1 MLENINLAFQGV
13 WSHKLRSFLTMLG
26 IIIGIAAIITIVSTI
41 KGTNEQIKQNLI
53 GAGNNVVDVTLTQDS
68 NQMDFS
74 YDSVPDGVSM
84 ITPEMRDEIDKLD
97 KVKEASLYYSRSW
110 ADGVYVG
117 NSSFNGNI
125 YGGDIH
131 FLSVEGYVVN
141 YGRGFIDSDF
151 ETCRKVALIDANTAQ
166 SMFQGLNPIGGTI
179 EIMGEPF
186 VVVGV
191 VSQNSTSAP
200 VINSLNDYYMY
211 SGNTSGTLIIPN
223 TCWPI
228 IYRYDE
234 PSSVAVRATSTNDMT
249 EAGNNVA
256 QYLNDN
262 VVSTDKCKYQA
273 KDLLQ
278 QAADLQSLS
287 ETTNK
292 QLIWIAA
299 ISLVV
304 GGIGVMN
311 IMLVSVTDGAYPR
324 DRPEDRHRRTAEP
337 HPLAV
342 PDGGGGADQS
352 GRYSGRGLRYRPCL
366 YAQLRDGNTGGH
378 QCGRLRHCR
387 GLLHGDR
394 RGVRIDARR
403 KGLQAEPH
411 RGIAKRIKTHRPHC
425 SIRSG
430 GGFLLLKQWPFALTV
445 GRKWSKMC
453 IR

>member
-53 GAGNNVVDVTLTQDS
+53 GAGNNVVDVTLMQDN
-68 NQMDFS
+68 NQIDFS
-74 YDSVPDGVSM
+74 YASVPDGISM
-84 ITPEMRDEIDKLD
+84 ITAEMRDEIDKLD
-97 KVKEASLYYSRSW
+97 KVRESSLYYSRSW

-117 NSSFNGNI
+117 NSSFNGSI
-125 YGGDIH
+125 YGGDSH
-131 FLSVEGYVVN
+131 FLSVGGYAVN

-151 ETCRKVALIDANTAQ
+151 TTCRKVALLDANTAQ
-166 SMFQGLNPIGGTI
+166 SLFQGLNPIGGTV
-179 EIMGEPF
+179 EIQGEPF

-191 VSQNSTSAP
+191 ISQKSTSEP
-200 VINSLNDYYMY
+200 VINSVSDYYMY
-211 SGNTSGTLIIPN
+211 SGNTSGTIIIPN

-228 IYRYDE
+228 VYRYDE
-234 PSSVAVRATSTNDMT
+234 PASVAVRATSTNDMT

-262 VVSTDKCKYQA
+262 VVSTDKYKYQA

-311 IMLVSVTDGAYPR
+311 IMLVSVTERTREIGIRKSLGAKTKVITLQFLTESVILCLIGGIIGLVLGIAGAYAACAVINITPKITWWVILLALAFSSGVGLFFGIYPAR
-324 DRPEDRHRRTAEP
+324 KAAKLSPIEALRRE
-337 HPLAV
+337 
-342 PDGGGGADQS
+342 
-352 GRYSGRGLRYRPCL
+352 
-366 YAQLRDGNTGGH
+366 
-378 QCGRLRHCR
+378 
-387 GLLHGDR
+387 
-394 RGVRIDARR
+394 
-403 KGLQAEPH
+403 
-411 RGIAKRIKTHRPHC
+411 
-425 SIRSG
+425 
-430 GGFLLLKQWPFALTV
+430 
-445 GRKWSKMC
+445 
-453 IR
+453 

>member
-53 GAGNNVVDVTLTQDS
+53 GAGNNVVDVTLMQDN
-68 NQMDFS
+68 NQIDFS
-74 YDSVPDGVSM
+74 YASVPDGISM
-84 ITPEMRDEIDKLD
+84 ITAEMRDEIDKLD
-97 KVKEASLYYSRSW
+97 KVRESSLYYSRSW

-117 NSSFNGNI
+117 NSSFNGSI
-125 YGGDIH
+125 YGGDSH
-131 FLSVEGYVVN
+131 FLSVGGYAVN

-151 ETCRKVALIDANTAQ
+151 TTCRKVALLDANTAQ
-166 SMFQGLNPIGGTI
+166 SLFQGLNPIGGTV
-179 EIMGEPF
+179 EIQGEPF

-191 VSQNSTSAP
+191 ISQKSTSEP
-200 VINSLNDYYMY
+200 VINSVSDYYMY
-211 SGNTSGTLIIPN
+211 SGNTSGTIIIPN

-228 IYRYDE
+228 VYRYDE
-234 PSSVAVRATSTNDMT
+234 PASVAVRATSTNDMT

-262 VVSTDKCKYQA
+262 VVSTDKYKYQA

-292 QLIWIAA
+292 QPIWIAA

-311 IMLVSVTDGAYPR
+311 IMLVSVTERTREIGLKIAIGAQQSRILWQFLTEAAVLTSLGGILGVACGIGLAYMLSSVMGTPVAISVGACAVAVAFSMVIGVVFGLM
-324 DRPEDRHRRTAEP
+324 PAVKASKLNPIEALRRE
-337 HPLAV
+337 
-342 PDGGGGADQS
+342 
-352 GRYSGRGLRYRPCL
+352 
-366 YAQLRDGNTGGH
+366 
-378 QCGRLRHCR
+378 
-387 GLLHGDR
+387 
-394 RGVRIDARR
+394 
-403 KGLQAEPH
+403 
-411 RGIAKRIKTHRPHC
+411 
-425 SIRSG
+425 
-430 GGFLLLKQWPFALTV
+430 
-445 GRKWSKMC
+445 
-453 IR
+453 

>member
-53 GAGNNVVDVTLTQDS
+53 GAGNNVVDVMLMQDN

-74 YDSVPDGVSM
+74 YNSVPDGVAM
-84 ITPEMRDEIDKLD
+84 ITPEMRDELDKLD
-97 KVKEASLYYSRSW
+97 KVQETSLYYSRSW

-125 YGGDIH
+125 YGGDSH

-166 SMFQGLNPIGGTI
+166 SLFQGLNPIGGTV

-186 VVVGV
+186 IVVGV
-191 VSQNSTSAP
+191 VSQNSSSAP

-228 IYRYDE
+228 VYRYDE
-234 PSSVAVRATSTNDMT
+234 PSAVAVRATSTNDMT

-262 VVSTDKCKYQA
+262 VVSTDKYKYQA

-311 IMLVSVTDGAYPR
+311 IMLVSVTERTREIGLKIAIGAQQSRILWQFLTEAAVLTSLGGILGVACGIGLAYMLSSVMGTPVAISVGACAVAVAFSMVIGVVFGLM
-324 DRPEDRHRRTAEP
+324 PAVKASKLNPIEALRRE
-337 HPLAV
+337 
-342 PDGGGGADQS
+342 
-352 GRYSGRGLRYRPCL
+352 
-366 YAQLRDGNTGGH
+366 
-378 QCGRLRHCR
+378 
-387 GLLHGDR
+387 
-394 RGVRIDARR
+394 
-403 KGLQAEPH
+403 
-411 RGIAKRIKTHRPHC
+411 
-425 SIRSG
+425 
-430 GGFLLLKQWPFALTV
+430 
-445 GRKWSKMC
+445 
-453 IR
+453 

>member
-53 GAGNNVVDVTLTQDS
+53 GAGNNVVNVTLMQDN
-68 NQMDFS
+68 NQIDFS
-74 YDSVPDGVSM
+74 YDSVPEGISM
-84 ITPEMRDEIDKLD
+84 ITAEMRDEIDKLD
-97 KVKEASLYYSRSW
+97 KVQEASLYHSRSW

-117 NSSFNGNI
+117 NSSFNGSI
-125 YGGDIH
+125 YGGDSH
-131 FLSVEGYVVN
+131 FLSVQGYMVN

-151 ETCRKVALIDANTAQ
+151 AASRKVALIDANTAQ
-166 SMFQGLNPIGGTI
+166 SLFQGQNPIGGTI
-179 EIMGEPF
+179 EIQGEPF

-191 VSQNSTSAP
+191 ISQKSTSEP
-200 VINSLNDYYMY
+200 VINSVNDYYMY
-211 SGNTSGTLIIPN
+211 AGNTSGTIILPDA
-223 TCWPI
+223 CWPI

-234 PSSVAVRATSTNDMT
+234 PLSVAVRATSTNDMT

-256 QYLNDN
+256 KYLNEN

-311 IMLVSVTDGAYPR
+311 IMLVSVTERTREIGLKIAIGAQQSRILWQFLTEAAVLTSLGGILGVACGIGLAYMLSSVMGTPVAISVGACAVAVAFSMIIGVVFGLM
-324 DRPEDRHRRTAEP
+324 PAVKASKLNPIEALRRE
-337 HPLAV
+337 
-342 PDGGGGADQS
+342 
-352 GRYSGRGLRYRPCL
+352 
-366 YAQLRDGNTGGH
+366 
-378 QCGRLRHCR
+378 
-387 GLLHGDR
+387 
-394 RGVRIDARR
+394 
-403 KGLQAEPH
+403 
-411 RGIAKRIKTHRPHC
+411 
-425 SIRSG
+425 
-430 GGFLLLKQWPFALTV
+430 
-445 GRKWSKMC
+445 
-453 IR
+453 

>member
-53 GAGNNVVDVTLTQDS
+53 GAGNNVVNVMLMQDN

-74 YDSVPDGVSM
+74 YSPVPSGVSM

-97 KVKEASLYYSRSW
+97 KVKESSLYYSRSW
-110 ADGVYVG
+110 ADGIYVG
-117 NSSFNGNI
+117 NSSFNGVI
-125 YGGDIH
+125 YGGDSH
-131 FLSVEGYVVN
+131 FLSVMDYAVN

-151 ETCRKVALIDANTAQ
+151 TACRKVALLDANTAQ
-166 SMFQGLNPIGGTI
+166 SLFQGRNPIGGTV
-179 EIMGEPF
+179 EIQGEPYT
-186 VVVGV
+186 VVGV
-191 VSQNSTSAP
+191 ISPRSASEP

-211 SGNTSGTLIIPN
+211 SGNTSGTIVIPAN
-223 TCWPI
+223 CWPI
-228 IYRYDE
+228 SYRYDE
-234 PSSVAVRATSTNDMT
+234 PAAVAVRATSTNDMT

-256 QYLNDN
+256 KYLNEN
-262 VVSTDKCKYQA
+262 VISTDKCKYQA

-311 IMLVSVTDGAYPR
+311 ILLVSVTERTREIGLKIAIGAQQSR
-324 DRPEDRHRRTAEP
+324 ILWQFLTEAAVLTSLGGILGVACGIG
-337 HPLAV
+337 LAYLLSSV
-342 PDGGGGADQS
+342 MGTPVAISVGA
-352 GRYSGRGLRYRPCL
+352 C
-366 YAQLRDGNTGGH
+366 
-378 QCGRLRHCR
+378 
-387 GLLHGDR
+387 
-394 RGVRIDARR
+394 
-403 KGLQAEPH
+403 
-411 RGIAKRIKTHRPHC
+411 GIAVAF
-425 SIRSG
+425 S
-430 GGFLLLKQWPFALTV
+430 
-445 GRKWSKMC
+445 MC
-453 IR
+453 IGVVFGFVPAVKASKLNPIEALRRE

>member
-53 GAGNNVVDVTLTQDS
+53 GAGNNVVDVMLMQDN

-74 YDSVPDGVSM
+74 YNSVPDGVAM
-84 ITPEMRDEIDKLD
+84 ITPEMRDELDKLD
-97 KVKEASLYYSRSW
+97 KVQETSLYYSRSW

-125 YGGDIH
+125 YGGDSH

-166 SMFQGLNPIGGTI
+166 SLFQGLNPIGGTI

-228 IYRYDE
+228 VYRYDE
-234 PSSVAVRATSTNDMT
+234 PSAVAVRATSTNDMT
-249 EAGNNVA
+249 DAGNNVA

-311 IMLVSVTDGAYPR
+311 IMLVSVTERTREIGLKIAIGAQQSR
-324 DRPEDRHRRTAEP
+324 ILWQFLTEA
-337 HPLAV
+337 AV
-342 PDGGGGADQS
+342 LTSLGGI
-352 GRYSGRGLRYRPCL
+352 L
-366 YAQLRDGNTGGH
+366 
-378 QCGRLRHCR
+378 
-387 GLLHGDR
+387 
-394 RGVRIDARR
+394 GVA
-403 KGLQAEPH
+403 
-411 RGIAKRIKTHRPHC
+411 RGIGLAYMLSSVMGTPVAISVGACAVAVAFSMVIGVVFGLMPAVKASKLNPIE
-425 SIRSG
+425 
-430 GGFLLLKQWPFALTV
+430 AL
-445 GRKWSKMC
+445 R
-453 IR
+453 RE

>member
-53 GAGNNVVDVTLTQDS
+53 GAGNNVVDVMLMQDN

-74 YDSVPDGVSM
+74 YSSVPDGISM
-84 ITPEMRDEIDKLD
+84 ITSEMRDEIDKLD
-97 KVKEASLYYSRSW
+97 KVREASLYYSRSW

-125 YGGDIH
+125 YGGDSH

-179 EIMGEPF
+179 EIQGEPF

-191 VSQNSTSAP
+191 VSQNSSSAP

-211 SGNTSGTLIIPN
+211 SGNTSGTLIIPS

-228 IYRYDE
+228 VYRYDE
-234 PSSVAVRATSTNDMT
+234 PSTVAVRATSTNDMT
-249 EAGNNVA
+249 DAGNNVA
-256 QYLNDN
+256 KYLNEN

-311 IMLVSVTDGAYPR
+311 IMLVSVTERTREIGLKIAIGAQQSRILWQFLTEAAVLTSLGGILGVACGIGLAYMLSSVMGTPVAISVGACAIAVAFSMVIGVVFGLM
-324 DRPEDRHRRTAEP
+324 PAVKASKLNPIEALRRE
-337 HPLAV
+337 
-342 PDGGGGADQS
+342 
-352 GRYSGRGLRYRPCL
+352 
-366 YAQLRDGNTGGH
+366 
-378 QCGRLRHCR
+378 
-387 GLLHGDR
+387 
-394 RGVRIDARR
+394 
-403 KGLQAEPH
+403 
-411 RGIAKRIKTHRPHC
+411 
-425 SIRSG
+425 
-430 GGFLLLKQWPFALTV
+430 
-445 GRKWSKMC
+445 
-453 IR
+453 

>member
-53 GAGNNVVDVTLTQDS
+53 GAGNNVVNVTLMQDN

-74 YDSVPDGVSM
+74 YASVPQGISM
-84 ITPEMRDEIDKLD
+84 ITSEMRDEIDKLD
-97 KVKEASLYYSRSW
+97 KVQESSLYYSRSW

-117 NSSFNGNI
+117 NSSFNGAI
-125 YGGDIH
+125 YGGDSH
-131 FLSVEGYVVN
+131 FLSVAGYMVN
-141 YGRGFIDSDF
+141 YGWGFIDSDF
-151 ETCRKVALIDANTAQ
+151 TTSRKVVLIDANTAQ
-166 SMFQGLNPIGGTI
+166 SLFQGQNPIGGTI
-179 EIMGEPF
+179 EIKGEPF

-191 VSQNSTSAP
+191 VSQKTTSEP
-200 VINSLNDYYMY
+200 VINSVNDYYMY
-211 SGNTSGTLIIPN
+211 SGNTSGVIIIPDA
-223 TCWPI
+223 CWPI
-228 IYRYDE
+228 VYRYDE
-234 PSSVAVRATSTNDMT
+234 PLSVAVRATSTNDMT

-256 QYLNDN
+256 KYLNEN

-311 IMLVSVTDGAYPR
+311 IMLVSVTERTREIGLKIAIGAQQSRILWQFLTEAAVLTSLGGILGVACGIGLAYMLSSIMGTPVAISVGACAVAVAFSMIIGVVFGLM
-324 DRPEDRHRRTAEP
+324 PAVKASKLNPIEALRRE
-337 HPLAV
+337 
-342 PDGGGGADQS
+342 
-352 GRYSGRGLRYRPCL
+352 
-366 YAQLRDGNTGGH
+366 
-378 QCGRLRHCR
+378 
-387 GLLHGDR
+387 
-394 RGVRIDARR
+394 
-403 KGLQAEPH
+403 
-411 RGIAKRIKTHRPHC
+411 
-425 SIRSG
+425 
-430 GGFLLLKQWPFALTV
+430 
-445 GRKWSKMC
+445 
-453 IR
+453 

>member
-53 GAGNNVVDVTLTQDS
+53 GAGNNVVDVMLMQDN

-74 YDSVPDGVSM
+74 YNSVPDGVSM

-97 KVKEASLYYSRSW
+97 KVGESSLYYSRSW

-125 YGGDIH
+125 YGGDSH

-166 SMFQGLNPIGGTI
+166 SLFQGLNPIGGTV

-186 VVVGV
+186 IVVGG
-191 VSQNSTSAP
+191 VSQNSSSAP

-211 SGNTSGTLIIPN
+211 SGNTSGTLIIPSA
-223 TCWPI
+223 CWPI
-228 IYRYDE
+228 VYRYDE
-234 PSSVAVRATSTNDMT
+234 PASVAVRATSTNDMT
-249 EAGNNVA
+249 DAGNNVA

-311 IMLVSVTDGAYPR
+311 IMLVSVTERTREIGLKIAIGAQQSRILWQFLTEAAVLTSLGGILGVACGIGLAYMLSSVMGTPVAISVGACAVAVAFSMVIGVVFGLM
-324 DRPEDRHRRTAEP
+324 PAVKASKLNPIEALRRE
-337 HPLAV
+337 
-342 PDGGGGADQS
+342 
-352 GRYSGRGLRYRPCL
+352 
-366 YAQLRDGNTGGH
+366 
-378 QCGRLRHCR
+378 
-387 GLLHGDR
+387 
-394 RGVRIDARR
+394 
-403 KGLQAEPH
+403 
-411 RGIAKRIKTHRPHC
+411 
-425 SIRSG
+425 
-430 GGFLLLKQWPFALTV
+430 
-445 GRKWSKMC
+445 
-453 IR
+453 